1 MELGIAAP
9 NSPKS
14 FALEGVEGRK
24 EEEYDSEERGK
35 EERGGGCFNILS
47 KPGLGYGGKKDTR
60 YGSRMRSKLEEK
72 KDTDFATTT
81 TTKGRALGPEQK
93 KDERKENVVSLMR
106 STEDFF
112 APLVGRVFGIETLP
126 VPGILYRYREET
138 LLLRRTARIL
148 AESKY
153 VGVVFRELTGRQAAN
168 ALAKQ
173 RTEGSNV
180 DAYGISDLKTLCCFS
195 RTNRRQDDNTIGE
208 HDRL

>member
-1 MELGIAAP
+1 
-9 NSPKS
+9 
-14 FALEGVEGRK
+14 
-24 EEEYDSEERGK
+24 
-35 EERGGGCFNILS
+35 
-47 KPGLGYGGKKDTR
+47 
-60 YGSRMRSKLEEK
+60 MRSKLEEK
-72 KDTDFATTT
+72 KDTDFATTTTT

-126 VPGILYRYREET
+126 VPGILYR
-138 LLLRRTARIL
+138 ARIL

-180 DAYGISDLKTLCCFS
+180 DAYGISDLKTLCCF
-195 RTNRRQDDNTIGE
+195 R
-208 HDRL
+208 